1 MMRKATVQTY
11 MPVLSK
17 VIESTE
23 KMGDQLNPLFEKLR
37 QAVDDNV
44 VAQMV
49 PAEFNDIQ
57 MEFSDGTEQYQ
68 KNLAQLK
75 KAQVPVRLI
84 GRHRNLLAAYETYT
98 NACAA
103 MTASLNVDDQ
113 TIDVD
118 TFNQAEKDQEA
129 AMERVSGDVQRIM
142 NVVM

>member
-1 MMRKATVQTY
+1 MRKATVQTY

-23 KMGDQLNPLFEKLR
+23 KMGEQLNPLFEKLR
-37 QAVDDNV
+37 QAIDNDQ
-44 VAQMV
+44 VAAMV

-75 KAQVPVRLI
+75 KVSVPVRLM
-84 GRHRNLLAAYETYT
+84 GRHRNLVAAYDAYAQ
-98 NACAA
+98 ACAA
-103 MTASLNVDDQ
+103 MTASLDIKTQ

-118 TFNQAEKDQEA
+118 AFNQAEKAQETEMA
-129 AMERVSGDVQRIM
+129 HVSNNVQRIM
-142 NVVM
+142 NMVM

>member
-1 MMRKATVQTY
+1 MRKATVQTY

-23 KMGDQLNPLFEKLR
+23 KMGEQLNPSFEKLR
-37 QAVDDNV
+37 KAIDADE
-44 VAQMV
+44 VAKMV

-68 KNLAQLK
+68 QNVAQLK
-75 KAQVPVRLI
+75 KAQVPVRLM
-84 GRHRNLLAAYETYT
+84 GRHRNLLTAYEAYA

-103 MTASLNVDDQ
+103 MTASMNVEDQ
-113 TIDVD
+113 TIDVAA
-118 TFNQAEKDQEA
+118 FNQAEKDQEA
-129 AMERVSGDVQRIM
+129 EMERVSSDVQRIM

>member
-1 MMRKATVQTY
+1 MRKATVQTY

-23 KMGDQLNPLFEKLR
+23 KMGEQLNPLFEKLR
-37 QAVDDNV
+37 KAVDDDA

-75 KAQVPVRLI
+75 KVQVPVRLI

>member
-1 MMRKATVQTY
+1 MRKATVQTY

>member
-23 KMGDQLNPLFEKLR
+23 KMGEQLNPLFEKLR
-37 QAVDDNV
+37 KAVDDDA

-75 KAQVPVRLI
+75 KVQVPVRLI

-103 MTASLNVDDQ
+103 MTTSLNIDDQ

-142 NVVM
+142 SVVM

>member
-1 MMRKATVQTY
+1 MRKATVQTY

-23 KMGDQLNPLFEKLR
+23 KMGEQLNPSFEKLR
-37 QAVDDNV
+37 KALDADAV
-44 VAQMV
+44 AKMV
-49 PAEFNDIQ
+49 PAEFSDIQ

-84 GRHRNLLAAYETYT
+84 GRHRNLLDAYEAYT

-103 MTASLNVDDQ
+103 MTASLNVDNQ
-113 TIDVD
+113 TIDLEA
-118 TFNQAEKDQEA
+118 FNQAEKDQEA
-129 AMERVSGDVQRIM
+129 QMEHVSSDVQRIM
-142 NVVM
+142 NMVM

>member
-1 MMRKATVQTY
+1 MKKATVQTY

-23 KMGDQLNPLFEKLR
+23 KMGEELNPEFEKLR
-37 QAVDDNV
+37 QAIDNDA

-68 KNLAQLK
+68 KNLALLK
-75 KAQVPVRLI
+75 KAAAPARLI
-84 GRHRNLLAAYETYT
+84 GRHRNLVAAYEAYT

-103 MTASLNVDDQ
+103 MTSSMDIEKQ
-113 TIDVD
+113 TIDTAVFD
-118 TFNQAEKDQEA
+118 QAEKDQEA
-129 AMERVSGDVQRIM
+129 EMARISNHVQRIM
-142 NVVM
+142 SSVM

>member
-1 MMRKATVQTY
+1 MRKATVQTY

-37 QAVDDNV
+37 QAVDDNA